1 MSYTPYH
8 GPPHPYWTG
17 YLPWTETVLRS
28 RDEFFRTAR
37 QFWLLPEILEPIV
50 RDDVALLYCLCRRL
64 DDAIDEAPSRE
75 AARDALRT
83 FAEELQ
89 EHAPPRPLVAALLA
103 ARTRVPFPIHA
114 AESLIAGMTSDLE
127 EVRITDDAALIQY
140 CYRVSASVGLMLCAV
155 LKIEAPRSIPR
166 AVDLGLALQL
176 TNILLGV
183 GDDARR
189 DRVYLPATRLAAEGL
204 TPEMVLDGS
213 ANRAALQRVMGGV
226 ADLADQYYASA
237 DEGTRDIPWRYR
249 HGVLVLSRF
258 YGAMGR
264 RTVRPRHD
272 PFTDRVRLPW
282 WEKAGRMLEVWLV
295 SWEARMIGW
304 DEPPPHDAALHA
316 AIAGWPGTTGSAH
329 RGEP

>member
-1 MSYTPYH
+1 MTYTPRH
-8 GPPHPYWTG
+8 GPSAPYWPG
-17 YLPWTETVLRS
+17 YAPWTETVLRC

-50 RDDVALLYCLCRRL
+50 RDDVALLYCFCRRL
-64 DDAIDEAPSRE
+64 DDAVDEAPSRE
-75 AARDALRT
+75 AARDALRA
-83 FAEELQ
+83 FADELQ
-89 EHAPPRPLVAALLA
+89 EQASPRPLVAALLA
-103 ARTRVPFPIHA
+103 ARIRVPFPVHA
-114 AESLIAGMTSDLE
+114 AEALITGMASDLE
-127 EVRITDDAALIQY
+127 PVRIPDDAALIQY

-155 LKIEAPRSIPR
+155 LKIEAERSIPR

-183 GDDARR
+183 GEDARR

-204 TPEMVLDGS
+204 TPGMVLDGS
-213 ANRAALQRVMGGV
+213 ADRAALRRVMAGI
-226 ADLADQYYASA
+226 ADLADRYYNSA

-264 RTVRPRHD
+264 RTMRSRHD

-304 DEPPPHDAALHA
+304 DEPPPHDAALHE
-316 AIAGWPGTTGSAH
+316 AIAGWPGTAGSAH
-329 RGEP
+329 RGAP